1 MGRPL
6 RCRVLNGL
14 MFGLG
19 CLKMCRLLW
28 LASAEYGAV
37 VSAVGWASAHRP
49 ACRCF
54 TVVAACRCFGGL
66 KPTLLCLRL
75 LPHRCRLNHPNR
87 VFLFV
92 LSIYRHIFRFPHASA
107 ECGTVVSAVGWASA
121 HRPAC
126 CFAVVSVCRYFG
138 GLKPTLLCL
147 RLLPHRC
154 RLNHPNRVFLFV
166 LSIYRHIFR
175 FPHASAEC
183 GTVVSAVGWA
193 SAHRPACC
201 FAVVSVCRYF
211 GGLKPTLLCLR
222 LLPHRCRLNHSNRVF
237 LFVLSIYRH
246 IFRFPHASAECGAV
260 VSAVGRAS
268 AHRPACCC
276 FAVVSVCRCFGGL
289 KPTLPKGKQLFAV
302 IFVLFSAQGDFVRQA
317 FADGVGQGVEFV

>member
-54 TVVAACRCFGGL
+54 TVVAACRC
-66 KPTLLCLRL
+66 
-75 LPHRCRLNHPNR
+75 
-87 VFLFV
+87 
-92 LSIYRHIFRFPHASA
+92 
-107 ECGTVVSAVGWASA
+107 
-121 HRPAC
+121 
-126 CFAVVSVCRYFG
+126 
-138 GLKPTLLCL
+138 
-147 RLLPHRC
+147 
-154 RLNHPNRVFLFV
+154 
-166 LSIYRHIFR
+166 
-175 FPHASAEC
+175 
-183 GTVVSAVGWA
+183 
-193 SAHRPACC
+193 
-201 FAVVSVCRYF
+201 F